1 MLLAADGRATTSGEG
16 AFHSDSALKVLRVG
30 RRSACAIGGNCEV
43 IVADG
48 PRKGQHWKLLDSL
61 RAVRH
66 FPSTSSA
73 ARAQHL
79 FDAAYAAAADWLPHD
94 TDAAPLG
101 KDDRGIV
108 VLYAE
113 VSSDSSVNLFRA
125 DMPVTVSKN
134 LDQHYTWSVNTPV
147 VRKIVP
153 GEVALPMI
161 YFHS

>member
-1 MLLAADGRATTSGEG
+1 
-16 AFHSDSALKVLRVG
+16 
-30 RRSACAIGGNCEV
+30 V

-61 RAVRH
+61 RAVHH

-101 KDDRGIV
+101 TDDHGIV

-113 VSSDSSVNLFRA
+113 VSSDQTVKTLFPF
-125 DMPVTVSKN
+125 DEKVSTGKVTLS
-134 LDQHYTWSVNTPV
+134 HT
-147 VRKIVP
+147 RKR
-153 GEVALPMI
+153 GW
-161 YFHS
+161 